1 MNVVAGS
8 RTAAPAQIGTGAAGR
23 GTRAGFPVLRKRA
36 LTTGTWY
43 VVAGCVALLFAAPLL
58 FGMLDSLKSPTEAVS
73 IPPTYYPHHPTLGNY
88 TSLSIGGI
96 GIDRFFLNSL
106 LVSVATV
113 VCTVLVAGLAGYG
126 FARYPFRGS
135 RAVLLVML
143 AAIMVPFQV
152 LMVPM
157 YTVLNRL
164 SLTNSLI
171 GVVLVITTFQL
182 PFATFVIQNSFASV
196 PRDLWEAAAVDGAG
210 MWRSL
215 KLALPLVRAGMITAG
230 LFAFFAAWNEFFIVL
245 ILLSDEPKYTLP
257 VILTTLLTGTLGSIH
272 WGILDAS
279 VVITAL
285 PCVII
290 YVALQRHF
298 VRGVMAGMGR

>member
-1 MNVVAGS
+1 M
-8 RTAAPAQIGTGAAGR
+8 GAARGR
-23 GTRAGFPVLRKRA
+23 RLRVTRVSAAMVPKRM
-36 LTTGTWY
+36 LVPGTWY
-43 VVAGCVALLFAAPLL
+43 VVAACIALLFASPLL
-58 FGMLDSLKSPTEAVS
+58 FGLLDSLKSPAEAVQ
-73 IPPTYYPHHPTLGNY
+73 IPPTYFPHHPTPGNY
-88 TSLSIGGI
+88 TSLSIGGL

-106 LVSVATV
+106 LISVATV
-113 VCTVLVAGLAGYG
+113 VCTVIIAGLAAYG
-126 FARYPFRGS
+126 FARYAFRGS
-135 RAVLLVML
+135 RVLFLVML

-164 SLTNSLI
+164 SLTNSLL
-171 GVVLVITTFQL
+171 GVVLVLTTFQL
-182 PFATFVIQNSFASV
+182 PFATFVIQNSFSAI
-196 PRDLWEAAAVDGAG
+196 PGDLWEAAAVDGAG
-210 MWRSL
+210 VWRSL
-215 KLALPLVRAGMITAG
+215 RLALPLVRAGMITAG

-257 VILTTLLTGTLGSIH
+257 VVLTTLLTGTLGSIH

-285 PCVII
+285 PCLIL
-290 YVALQRHF
+290 YAALQRHF